1 MSALHSLRESVFGAS
16 MLQWLG
22 AGAGI
27 GGTPDVAGPE
37 VKAQADDEARVRP
50 S

>member
-1 MSALHSLRESVFGAS
+1 MSALHSLWERVFAAS

-22 AGAGI
+22 AGAGTR
-27 GGTPDVAGPE
+27 GTPDVAGPE
-37 VKAQADDEARVRP
+37 VKAQGDDEARVRP